1 MLIAPG
7 SLFVE
12 GKMAGTR
19 LPHTLFFAIAF
30 AAVVQ
35 CVHDFPLLPDRVASH
50 FGPSGMPNG
59 WMTKSQFLT
68 IYAIMILPALAV
80 EFWLARRIAKTPGAR
95 VNMPNKEY
103 WMAPERRALTLAY
116 FESFFA
122 WYGCAFLLL
131 LAFIMGMA
139 LRANLDP
146 SPQLPTGPT
155 VAALAV
161 FVVFNIAAMLSM
173 YRRFSATP

>member
-1 MLIAPG
+1 LAN
-7 SLFVE
+7 S
-12 GKMAGTR
+12 
-19 LPHTLFFAIAF
+19 LFFAIAVV
-30 AAVVQ
+30 AVAQ
-35 CVHDFPLLPDRVASH
+35 CVHDFPLLPERVASH

-68 IYAIMILPALAV
+68 IYAVMILPALAV
-80 EFWLARRIAKTPGAR
+80 EFWVARRIAKTPGAR
-95 VNMPNKEY
+95 INLPNKEY
-103 WMAPERRALTLAY
+103 WMAPERRASTVAY

-131 LAFIMGMA
+131 LVFVMGLA

-155 VAALAV
+155 VAALVA
-161 FVVFNIAAMLSM
+161 FVLFNVVAIVAM
-173 YRRFSATP
+173 YRRFSVTQ